1 MPPRSI
7 RADRDIA
14 DSDSHPGEEWPHVI
28 DWQPLQRIIE
38 AGQRFTIS
46 SHVRPDADAIGSA
59 IGLGGVLESLGK
71 TVQIVN
77 PSATPRHLAFLDPQ
91 KKFRKLG
98 EGVTPAE
105 ACHADVH
112 FVVDTCAWQQL
123 VDVGAVLK
131 QTPARKVVIDHH
143 VSADDLGATEFK
155 DVTASAT
162 GVLITE
168 LAEFLGVPL
177 TGGVADA
184 LFCAVAT
191 DTGWFRFPNTDART
205 LQTAARLIDAGV
217 KPNLLYRELY
227 ERSSAARLKLQA
239 VVLSRMQFE
248 FDGRLGHT
256 YVLLKDYEE
265 TGAHPTDT
273 EDLVNDCL
281 KVDGVECGFIL
292 VEQRT
297 GQIKASLRSRSGVNV
312 AKVAEQFGGG
322 GHKQAAGASLPRPLA
337 NAQATILQAMKIAL
351 DEASLA

>member
-1 MPPRSI
+1 L
-7 RADRDIA
+7 
-14 DSDSHPGEEWPHVI
+14 PHVI
-28 DWQPLQRIIE
+28 DWQPLQHIIE
-38 AGQRFTIS
+38 AAQRFTIS

-59 IGLGGVLESLGK
+59 IGLAGVLESLGK
-71 TVQIVN
+71 TVRIAN

-91 KKFRKLG
+91 KKFCKLG

-105 ACHADVH
+105 ACDADVH
-112 FVVDTCAWQQL
+112 VVVDTCAWQQL
-123 VDVGAVLK
+123 LEVGAVLK
-131 QTPARKVVIDHH
+131 QTAARKVVIDHH
-143 VSADDLGATEFK
+143 VSADNLGATEFK

-177 TGGVADA
+177 TGGVAEA
-184 LFCAVAT
+184 LFCAIAT

-217 KPNLLYRELY
+217 RPNLLYQQLY
-227 ERSSAARLKLQA
+227 ERMSPARLKLQA
-239 VVLSRMQFE
+239 VVLNRMQFE
-248 FDGRLGHT
+248 FGGRLGHT

-265 TGAHPTDT
+265 TGSHPTDT

-337 NAQATILQAMKIAL
+337 NAQATILQAMKVAL
-351 DEASLA
+351 DEASQT